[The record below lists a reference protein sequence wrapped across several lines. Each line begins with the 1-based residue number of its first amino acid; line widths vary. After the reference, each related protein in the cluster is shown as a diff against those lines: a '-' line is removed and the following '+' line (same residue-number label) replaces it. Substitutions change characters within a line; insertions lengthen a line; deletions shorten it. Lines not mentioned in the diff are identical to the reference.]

1 MKGGWQR
8 LRKIVR
14 STMFAIVNKEFLIF
28 LFFLALSGV
37 FWLLMALNETYEMEY
52 SIPVS
57 LNGVPKNAIITTP
70 MADTVKVT
78 VRDKGYTLATYK
90 YGHSFKT
97 ISIRFSAYA
106 NQRTLSGTVPAA
118 DLQKMVYQQ
127 LYSSSRITQ
136 VKPDHLQFYFNYGLR
151 RKFPISI
158 VGNFVAAKNYYI
170 SQVVAIPSH
179 VVVYA
184 SEHLLDSIKSIQTE
198 EVRLRNIYDT
208 TMVTVRLKSI
218 PGAKFVPSQVKLRIL
233 PDVLTEGRVEV
244 PIRAINMPEGKILRT
259 FPQRVAVRYVVG
271 VSQYNLVRPDQFYVV
286 ADYNELIANPS
297 DKCSLHLQN
306 VPKFVSKARLELGQV
321 DYLIEQP

>member
-1 MKGGWQR
+1 MNGGWQR
-8 LRKIVR
+8 LTKIVR

-57 LNGVPKNAIITTP
+57 LTGVPKNAIITTP

-97 ISIRFSAYA
+97 INVHFSNYA
-106 NQRTLSGTVPAA
+106 NQRTLSGSVPAA
-118 DLQKMVYQQ
+118 DLQKMVYQR
-127 LYSSSRITQ
+127 LFSSSRITQ
-136 VKPDHLQFYFNYGLR
+136 MKPDRLQFYFNYGLR
-151 RKFPISI
+151 KVFPVTIDGKFY
-158 VGNFVAAKNYYI
+158 AAKNYYI
-170 SQVVAIPSH
+170 SQVIAIPSR

-184 SEHLLDSIKSIQTE
+184 SEHLLDSIKSIHTE
-198 EVRLRNIYDT
+198 VVSRRNIYDT
-208 TMVTVRLKSI
+208 TMVTVKLKSI
-218 PGAKFVPSQVKLRIL
+218 QGAKFVPSTVKLRIL

-244 PIRAINMPEGKILRT
+244 PIKAINMPEGKILRT
-259 FPQRVAVRYVVG
+259 FPQRVEVRFVVG
-271 VSQYNLVRPDQFYVV
+271 VSQYNLVRPDQFVVV
-286 ADYNELIANPS
+286 ADYKELMAKPS
-297 DKCSLHLQN
+297 DKCNLYLQT
-306 VPKFVSKARLELGQV
+306 VPKFVSKARLELKQV